1 MSKVTIIAH
10 PETGAVITASK
21 SNPEVGAIRVE
32 STQQVFNPRTG
43 FFNEEKR
50 TAFVPGQV
58 ADLAKLNWEAGKTVT
73 GKILRMESFNPFYPD
88 QDVKRYPDS
97 HSNAGD
103 PVLTNGRPT
112 YLRFVYTP
120 NLALQDEWVDNSV
133 QVEATQGIEQQAV

>member
-1 MSKVTIIAH
+1 MSKVMIVAH
-10 PETGAVITASK
+10 PESGAVITASK

-32 STQQVFNPRTG
+32 STQQVFNSKTG

-50 TAFVPGQV
+50 TAFVPGKI

-73 GKILRMESFNPFYPD
+73 GKILRLESFNPFYEG
-88 QDVKRYPDS
+88 QDMKRYPDS
-97 HSNAGD
+97 HANAGE
-103 PVLTNGRPT
+103 PVLTSGRPT

-133 QVEATQGIEQQAV
+133 GVEATEGIEQQAI